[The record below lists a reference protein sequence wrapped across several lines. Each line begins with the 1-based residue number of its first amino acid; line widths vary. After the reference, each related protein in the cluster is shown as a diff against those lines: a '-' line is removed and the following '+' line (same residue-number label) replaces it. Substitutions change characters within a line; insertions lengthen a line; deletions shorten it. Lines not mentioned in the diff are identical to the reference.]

1 MRGENPVIL
10 ITREKISDRVR
21 ELAAD
26 ISRDYKDKNPLLLCV
41 LKGAVIFLADLIRNL
56 ELTVELDF
64 IAASSYEKDAS
75 KGKVDLSPIFSTDVR
90 AKDVLIVE
98 DILDTG
104 LTYRALTDYFAP
116 RRPASLKLCAL
127 LDKPSQR
134 RVAAPRPDYL
144 GFTIPDKFVVGY
156 GLDYEQRHRGL
167 QDICILDI

>member
-1 MRGENPVIL
+1 MRDENLVIL

-26 ISRDYKDKNPLLLCV
+26 ISRDYKDKNLLLLCV

-56 ELTVELDF
+56 ELTAELDF
-64 IAASSYEKDAS
+64 IAASSYDKDAS

-90 AKDVLIVE
+90 GKDVLIVE

-104 LTYRALTDYFAP
+104 VTYRALTDYFAP
-116 RRPASLKLCAL
+116 HKPASLKLCAL

-134 RVAAPRPDYL
+134 RVAVLRPDYI

>member
-1 MRGENPVIL
+1 MRDENLVIL
-10 ITREKISDRVR
+10 IAREKSSDRVR

-26 ISRDYKDKNPLLLCV
+26 ISRDYKDKNLLLLCV

-64 IAASSYEKDAS
+64 IAASSYDKDAS
-75 KGKVDLSPIFSTDVR
+75 KGKVDLSPIFSTDVH

-116 RRPASLKLCAL
+116 RMPASLKLCAL

-134 RVAAPRPDYL
+134 RVAASRPDYI

>member
-1 MRGENPVIL
+1 MRDENLVIL

-26 ISRDYKDKNPLLLCV
+26 ISRDYKDKNLLLLCV

-56 ELTVELDF
+56 ELTAELDF
-64 IAASSYEKDAS
+64 IAASSYDKDAS
-75 KGKVDLSPIFSTDVR
+75 GGKVDLSPIFSTDVQ

-104 LTYRALTDYFAP
+104 LTYQALTDYFAP
-116 RRPASLKLCAL
+116 HKPASLKLCAL

-134 RVAAPRPDYL
+134 RVAVLRPDYI